1 MEHIQ
6 LNILEGSVSFNSA
19 NSLGTIVLIIS
30 MGPNPGENVFLV
42 SSGLRNTVIDSREM
56 RCSGWFE
63 QAWLCLMSLG
73 SDTRVGW
80 LLTTCKSYSYSDYVS
95 HEIIYCGNW
104 ATCFRTYLRDII
116 HFTLLSIELKLKKK
130 SPCKNCNK

>member
-6 LNILEGSVSFNSA
+6 LNILEGSISFNSV

-56 RCSGWFE
+56 RCSG
-63 QAWLCLMSLG
+63 
-73 SDTRVGW
+73 
-80 LLTTCKSYSYSDYVS
+80 
-95 HEIIYCGNW
+95 
-104 ATCFRTYLRDII
+104 
-116 HFTLLSIELKLKKK
+116 
-130 SPCKNCNK
+130 

>member
-6 LNILEGSVSFNSA
+6 LNILEGSISFNSV

-80 LLTTCKSYSYSDYVS
+80 LLTTCKGYSYIQTMYRMKLYIPV
-95 HEIIYCGNW
+95 
-104 ATCFRTYLRDII
+104 
-116 HFTLLSIELKLKKK
+116 IELYVFVHTYVILLFYFTIYRIKIKKEI
-130 SPCKNCNK
+130 SLQEL